1 VYGQQV
7 WGRGS
12 AYTNVGYEIGIDK
25 FQFSIFKHRNFA
37 NTRGYWWLRSVTS
50 ASVAAL
56 VSCSGHASNYGT
68 SNALGVQPRF
78 LLVA

>member
-37 NTRGYWWLRSVTS
+37 NTRGYWWLRSVHS
-50 ASVAAL
+50 ASSAAFVL
-56 VSCSGHASNYGT
+56 GTGYANGDGT
-68 SNALGVQPRF
+68 SNANGVRPRF